1 MRFYGQE
8 GKQASVLLRS
18 FELPELYMNY
28 IIVPGFLDMDIARKK
43 KKKTSCCRVPW
54 WELNLM
60 YNFTCKSLKQAYNF
74 LKLKLF
80 RIMYLLS
87 DVCITVHA
95 ILKVSNN
102 TV

>member
-43 KKKTSCCRVPW
+43 KTKLVV
-54 WELNLM
+54 
-60 YNFTCKSLKQAYNF
+60 AGF
-74 LKLKLF
+74 LGG
-80 RIMYLLS
+80 
-87 DVCITVHA
+87 
-95 ILKVSNN
+95 N
-102 TV
+102 